1 MAVMAQALPPRK
13 TAYDYPIVGPGQEL
27 TPQQEEQKIV
37 ARIAGIVAATA
48 TTKVAIEAATTN
60 QLVALLRV
68 SDLLTE
74 AGVKAFA
81 KTAALIVTAAIRQA
95 RIASWSSTSA
105 RAKAAGATPPT
116 SMPTENNI
124 PRELRYSRG
133 TDIETA
139 YSRIA
144 EEYKLNLERTEDDPI
159 IKDLIEQ
166 FESQG
171 LTPLPRP
178 DNLSSDAVRSLDGEE
193 EEWEKAFLRAEKASQ
208 GSSRKDP
215 IAEISAKDAEPTQG
229 AGGTRGEEAQW
240 NQRDVEVLAGDDTPS
255 PDSSLTRLE
264 WPSQQAQS
272 EVEEPE
278 TPRLASAEIRAIIEK
293 YAEKKAEERA
303 ERMVSQDVTA
313 TIRNTQQAALR
324 TMNQKQIRGFRRV
337 VHPELAKSGHSC
349 GLCIVA
355 STMIYS
361 KRDLMP
367 IHAGCNCGIAEIY
380 EVNGDIID
388 PGDQINMSDL
398 EVFYREAGDTT
409 HGWSLKRQRYEI
421 QDNPE
426 YGPTLVNIS
435 NKKLD
440 GTAEPVR
447 FTDGGDLN
455 DRNG

>member
-81 KTAALIVTAAIRQA
+81 KTAAVIVTAAIRQA

-105 RAKAAGATPPT
+105 RAKAAGATPPK

-139 YSRIA
+139 YARIA
-144 EEYKLNLERTEDDPI
+144 EEYRLNLERTEDDPI
-159 IKDLIEQ
+159 IKELVEQ

-229 AGGTRGEEAQW
+229 AGGTRSEEAQW
-240 NQRDVEVLAGDDTPS
+240 AKRDVEVLAGTDGQS
-255 PDSSLTRLE
+255 QVLNRLE
-264 WPSQQAQS
+264 WPSQASQS

-313 TIRNTQQAALR
+313 TIRNTQQAAVR
-324 TMNQKQIRGFRRV
+324 TMNQKQIKGFRRV

-380 EVNGDIID
+380 EVNGEIID

-440 GTAEPVR
+440 GEAEPVR
-447 FTDGGDLN
+447 FIDGGQ
-455 DRNG
+455 

>member
-81 KTAALIVTAAIRQA
+81 KTAAVIVTAAIRQA

-105 RAKAAGATPPT
+105 RAKAAGATPPK

-139 YSRIA
+139 YARIA
-144 EEYKLNLERTEDDPI
+144 EEYRLNLERTADDPI
-159 IKDLIEQ
+159 IKELVEQ

-215 IAEISAKDAEPTQG
+215 IAEISAKDAETTQG
-229 AGGTRGEEAQW
+229 AGGTRSEEAQW
-240 NQRDVEVLAGDDTPS
+240 AKRDVEVLAGTDGQS
-255 PDSSLTRLE
+255 KVLSRLE
-264 WPSQQAQS
+264 WPSQASQS

-324 TMNQKQIRGFRRV
+324 TMNQKQIKGFRRV

-380 EVNGDIID
+380 EVNGEIID

-440 GTAEPVR
+440 GEAEPVR
-447 FTDGGDLN
+447 FIDGGQ
-455 DRNG
+455 